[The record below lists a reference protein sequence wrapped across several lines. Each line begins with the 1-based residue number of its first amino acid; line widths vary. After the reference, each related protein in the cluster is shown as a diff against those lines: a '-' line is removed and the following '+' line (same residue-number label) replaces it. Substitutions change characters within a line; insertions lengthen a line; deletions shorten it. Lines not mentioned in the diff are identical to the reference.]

1 MTLHDDWQIRIIQ
14 LISVAGIVVA
24 FYLLLFHNGSLIAVC
39 SESGWDDCG
48 AVSGPDAPYSSV
60 GPIPVALI
68 GLVGYVGI
76 FLVTWL
82 KDWLPALDDYVPEIM
97 IGMTGLAFLFS
108 LWLTA
113 LELFVIHALCRYCV
127 VSAVFVTIMF
137 ILSISYL
144 RAVNRQEA

>member
-39 SESGWDDCG
+39 SGSGWDDCG